1 MYCVLVRIDEV
12 VYDIQPRHS
21 NYDEQYLDG
30 LGVHPISGEV
40 YAESDMYND
49 SLQLLQPATLENR

>member
-30 LGVHPISGEV
+30 LGVHPI
-40 YAESDMYND
+40 M
-49 SLQLLQPATLENR
+49 